1 MISFALAKELKT
13 AGYPQTMIQRAAG
26 AYTSEADPPVHF
38 PTLEELL
45 GACGGGTVF
54 VFHSED
60 SSTASAPSREIT
72 AHGATPVV
80 ALAHLWIALNPK
92 PSLVSAAS
100 FGHAIH
106 ASS

>member
-26 AYTSEADPPVHF
+26 ASEVDPPVHF

-45 GACGGGTVF
+45 GACGRDTVLI
-54 VFHSED
+54 FHSED
-60 SSTASAPSREIT
+60 SSTASAPSREFT
-72 AHGATPVV
+72 AKGATPVD

>member
-1 MISFALAKELKT
+1 MMISFALAKELKT

-26 AYTSEADPPVHF
+26 ASEDDPPVHF

-45 GACGGGTVF
+45 GACGQGTVLD
-54 VFHSED
+54 FHSEN
-60 SSTASAPSREIT
+60 SSIASAPSREFS
-72 AHGATPVV
+72 AQGATPLE

-106 ASS
+106 A